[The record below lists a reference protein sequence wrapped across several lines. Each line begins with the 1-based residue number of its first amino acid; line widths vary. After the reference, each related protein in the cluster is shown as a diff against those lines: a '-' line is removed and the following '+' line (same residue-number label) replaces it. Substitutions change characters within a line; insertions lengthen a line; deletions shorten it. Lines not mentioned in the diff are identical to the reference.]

1 LADGLLAEI
10 QTWRTLAVDL
20 NGWVFPSER
29 LTALSK
35 DNVWRRNMVPK
46 LKEVGLEWC
55 NFQVMRRSHAPLM
68 RQLKAD
74 PHMVA
79 AQLGH
84 SVEVSL
90 NTYAQASVEM
100 RLPLVNQLENL
111 LIQ

>member
-1 LADGLLAEI
+1 ML
-10 QTWRTLAVDL
+10 
-20 NGWVFPSER
+20 
-29 LTALSK
+29 
-35 DNVWRRNMVPK
+35 PK

-55 NFQVMRRSHAPLM
+55 NFQVMRRSHATLM

-90 NTYAQASVEM
+90 RTYAQSPVEV
-100 RLPLVNQLENL
+100 RLPLVNELERLVVN
-111 LIQ
+111 